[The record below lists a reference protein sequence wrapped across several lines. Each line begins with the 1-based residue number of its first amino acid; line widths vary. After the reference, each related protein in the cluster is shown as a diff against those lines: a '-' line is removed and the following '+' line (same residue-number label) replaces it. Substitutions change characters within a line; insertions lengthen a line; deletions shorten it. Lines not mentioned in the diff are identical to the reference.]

1 MRRQSDRRHR
11 ATPRLIVIAALEP
24 KKFFCRPW
32 RKTDPKRKT
41 KKRTSEKANE
51 RAKSGRTDERTHTPT
66 PPLSLKASLLL
77 LLFFI
82 ILIFITLNYLIN

>member
-41 KKRTSEKANE
+41 KNEKRKTKNGK
-51 RAKSGRTDERTHTPT
+51 AKSGRADEPTHTPT
-66 PPLSLKASLLL
+66 PPLSLKASLFL

-82 ILIFITLNYLIN
+82 ILIFYYSELLN